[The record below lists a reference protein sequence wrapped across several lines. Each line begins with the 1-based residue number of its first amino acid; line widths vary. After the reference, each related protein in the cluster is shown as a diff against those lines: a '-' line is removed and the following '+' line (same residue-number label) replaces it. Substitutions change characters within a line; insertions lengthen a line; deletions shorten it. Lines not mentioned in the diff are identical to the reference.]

1 MTGLEEIHF
10 PIVLQLGFLLLTFIK
25 LQVFPI
31 QLQLLKKACLLENK
45 SLNLQQMPY
54 IETWQQSLIWQQGPI
69 LFLL

>member
-1 MTGLEEIHF
+1 MTGLEEIRF
-10 PIVLQLGFLLLTFIK
+10 PIFFAIIIK
-25 LQVFPI
+25 LQVFPV
-31 QLQLLKKACLLENK
+31 QLQLLKKACWLENK